1 MNAATVDLD
10 ITQGSTFNV
19 RIEVLDCASNV
30 VDLTGYEVRGA
41 VKRKYSDSNSDNLI
55 NLDPVIYDAANGLVD
70 ILLTADKTA
79 VLPITEA
86 LYDIEKYPLTNVNHT
101 EQILKGK
108 FLIHPEITSGV
119 DADYN

>member
-19 RIEVLDCASNV
+19 RITVKDCNSDII
-30 VDLTGYEVRGA
+30 DLTGFEVRGA
-41 VKRKYSDSNSDNLI
+41 VKRKFSDSNSNILI
-55 NLDPVIYDAANGLVD
+55 NLDPVVYNATEGLVD

-79 VLPITEA
+79 QLPITEA
-86 LYDIEKYPLTNVNHT
+86 LYDIEKYPLTNANHT

>member
-19 RIEVLDCASNV
+19 RIAVKDCNSDI
-30 VDLTGYEVRGA
+30 VDLTGFEVRGA
-41 VKRKYSDSNSDNLI
+41 VKRKFSDSNSNILI
-55 NLDPVIYDAANGLVD
+55 NLDPVVYNATEGLID

-79 VLPITEA
+79 LLPITEA
-86 LYDIEKYPLTNVNHT
+86 LYDIEKYPLTNANHT

>member
-19 RIEVLDCASNV
+19 RIAVKDCNSGI
-30 VDLTGYEVRGA
+30 VDLTGFEVRGA
-41 VKRKYSDSNSDNLI
+41 VKRKFSDSNSNILI
-55 NLDPVIYDAANGLVD
+55 NLDPVVYNATEGLID

-79 VLPITEA
+79 QLPITEA
-86 LYDIEKYPLTNVNHT
+86 LYDIEKYPTTNNNHT